1 MSARPLPLAAIAAA
15 ASFALLPLSASAAH
29 APRTVPLKLDFQLTP
44 AQIDASCK
52 TELANA
58 GKRIDAILHARSA
71 RTFKTV
77 AEPLENVLSDIT
89 DDLAAQT
96 MLFQVSTD
104 KAVRDASQ
112 KCTDAVSA
120 FNAELFGRGDLY
132 AALSA
137 TAKSRT
143 AHGAAQN
150 KLLELH
156 LVAARRAGAGLPP
169 VQRQRFVDLAKQIA
183 ELETRFEANLGN
195 TPAVITLTKEQTD
208 GLQPDL
214 VASLKTDTDGRLV
227 VPTNES
233 TYNQFMSN
241 ATDAAAR
248 KAFYISFNQRGGIA
262 NVALLEQAIA
272 LRDESAKLLGYA
284 NWAEYAL
291 ADRMA
296 GTPQRVD
303 SFLIRIDTALKPLA
317 AEQRAKLSALKG
329 SRLEE
334 WDRPYYAKKARQQ
347 QFDLD
352 PEVVR
357 QYFPAQHTIDAVLAI
372 YSDMLGLTFTRSDD
386 LPTWHPDVVGYR
398 VMDTASGADRGV
410 FYLDLY
416 PRPGK
421 YGHFAN
427 IGPTSRRALP
437 DGMIRPAVNA
447 IVGNWPVPAPGKPS
461 LLSHDDVITFFHEF
475 GHNVAALCG
484 DSPYETLNNG
494 YRLDFVEAPS
504 QMLENFVW
512 DPVILKKI
520 SANAAG
526 EPLPDALIAKMNAA
540 RHFDEAWLEV
550 GTTIFYSLV
559 DQRIHSARPP
569 VDTSA
574 IWREGKAA
582 WTVDDFVEGTYRQAG
597 IDHFM
602 GGYEGGIYAYPW
614 AKVYAMDMFTA
625 FQKEGLQNREVG
637 MRYRKEILAPARTVE
652 PDVLVQRFLGRPM
665 KPDAFYADLGMRVD
679 AK

>member
-1 MSARPLPLAAIAAA
+1 MPARQPFLTTLAAA
-15 ASFALLPLSASAAH
+15 ATFALLPLCASAAP
-29 APRTVPLKLDFQLTP
+29 APRTVPLKIDFKLTP
-44 AQIDASCK
+44 EQIDTTCQA
-52 TELANA
+52 ELAGA
-58 GKRIDAILHARSA
+58 GKRIAAILNARSA
-71 RTFKTV
+71 RTFGTV
-77 AEPLENVLSDIT
+77 VEPLENVLSDIT

-112 KCTDAVSA
+112 KCNDAVSA
-120 FNAELFGRGDLY
+120 FNADLFGRADLH

-137 TAKSRT
+137 ASKSHTAR
-143 AHGAAQN
+143 GAAQK

-169 VQRQRFVDLAKQIA
+169 AQRQRFVDLAKQIA
-183 ELETRFEANLGN
+183 ELETKFEANLGSGN
-195 TPAVITLTKEQTD
+195 AAITITKAQTD
-208 GLQPDL
+208 GLKPDL
-214 VASLKTDTDGRLV
+214 VASLKTDADGKLV

-233 TYNQFMSN
+233 TTDQFMSN

-248 KAFYISFNQRGGIA
+248 KAFYISLNQRGGTA

-303 SFLIRIDTALKPLA
+303 AFLTRIDTALKPLA

-334 WDRPYYAKKARQQ
+334 WDRLFYLSQARKQ

-352 PEVVR
+352 PETVR

-372 YSDMLGLTFTRSDD
+372 YSGMLGLTFTKADD

-398 VMDTASGADRGV
+398 VTDTASGADRGA

-427 IGPTSRRALP
+427 VGPTARRTLP
-437 DGMIRPAVNA
+437 DGTVRPAVNA
-447 IVGNWPVPAPGKPS
+447 ILGNWPVPAPGKPS

-484 DSPYETLNNG
+484 DAPYETLNG

-520 SANAAG
+520 SSNPAG

-540 RHFDEAWLEV
+540 RHFDAAWLEV
-550 GTTIFYSLV
+550 GSTIFYSLV
-559 DQRIHSARPP
+559 DQRIHTVKPP

-582 WTVDDFVEGTYRQAG
+582 WTVDDFVEGTYRQAS

-602 GGYEGGIYAYPW
+602 AGYEGGIYAYPW

-625 FQKEGLQNREVG
+625 FQKEGLQNPAVG
-637 MRYRKEILAPARTVE
+637 MRYRKEILAPGRTVE

-665 KPDAFYADLGMRVD
+665 KPDAFYADLGMKVD

>member
-1 MSARPLPLAAIAAA
+1 MSSRRPFLSAIAVAA
-15 ASFALLPLSASAAH
+15 ALASLPPCVSAAP
-29 APRTVPLKLDFQLTP
+29 APRTVPLKIDFKLTP
-44 AQIDASCK
+44 EQIDSTCQS
-52 TELANA
+52 ELADA
-58 GKRIDAILHARSA
+58 GKRIDAMLRARSA

-120 FNAELFGRGDLY
+120 FNAGLFGRADLY
-132 AALSA
+132 AALTA
-137 TAKSRT
+137 AAKSHT
-143 AHGAAQN
+143 ARGPAQN

-169 VQRQRFVDLAKQIA
+169 AQRQRFVDLARQIS
-183 ELETRFEANLGN
+183 ELESRFEANLGN
-195 TPAVITLTKEQTD
+195 TPATITITKEQTD

-214 VASLKTDTDGRLV
+214 VASLKTDADGKLV

-233 TYNQFMSN
+233 TYGQFMSN
-241 ATDAAAR
+241 AADAAAR
-248 KAFYISFNQRGGIA
+248 KAFYVSFNQRGGTT

-334 WDRPYYAKKARQQ
+334 WDRPYYTRKARQQ

-352 PEVVR
+352 PEAVR

-372 YSDMLGLTFTRSDD
+372 YSGMLGLAFTRSDD

-398 VMDTASGADRGV
+398 VTDTASGADRGV

-427 IGPTSRRALP
+427 IGPTSRRTLP
-437 DGMIRPAVNA
+437 DGTIRPVVNV

-484 DSPYETLNNG
+484 DAPYETLNSG

-512 DPVILKKI
+512 DPAILKKI
-520 SANAAG
+520 SSNGAG

-540 RHFDEAWLEV
+540 RHFNEAWNQV
-550 GTTIFYSLV
+550 GGTIFYSLV
-559 DQRIHSARPP
+559 DQRIHSATPP

-582 WTVDDFVEGTYRQAG
+582 WTVDDFVEGTWRQAG

-602 GGYEGGIYAYPW
+602 GGYEGGLYAYPW

-625 FQKEGLQNREVG
+625 FKKDGLQNPAVG
-637 MRYRKEILAPARTVE
+637 MRYRKDILEPARTFE
-652 PDVLVQRFLGRPM
+652 PDVLVRRFLGRPM
-665 KPDAFYADLGMRVD
+665 QPDAFYADLGMKVD